1 MRWLILLGDSRC
13 RVLKALLLEATIAVP
28 AIGKNVAAGFDLVGE
43 ELLQRLCGGIE
54 NHFQSGKSWH
64 RLARAAMLHRNG
76 HHGFGP
82 HAACATPAPP
92 LAMLLTTHIALINLH
107 QAAEPV
113 VLIAVAHRL
122 ANLVQHQPRGGVTD
136 ADFLGQLHRRD
147 ALLVVAHA
155 IDRPKPTA
163 ERGPRLVKDG
173 PGCHRALIGAKR
185 TLVHLACCHV
195 PATRTTTT
203 RALKP
208 FGPPLPAQLLA
219 TLLLVSKRC
228 TELLHRHHPVALR
241 R

>member
-1 MRWLILLGDSRC
+1 MWLPGLTLSARNFSS
-13 RVLKALLLEATIAVP
+13 VS
-28 AIGKNVAAGFDLVGE
+28 VAASGITSRAANPGIGFLPGLPGPRCSTATQPPRIWSARRV
-43 ELLQRLCGGIE
+43 C
-54 NHFQSGKSWH
+54 H
-64 RLARAAMLHRNG
+64 ARA
-76 HHGFGP
+76 
-82 HAACATPAPP
+82 
-92 LAMLLTTHIALINLH
+92 
-107 QAAEPV
+107 
-113 VLIAVAHRL
+113 AHRL

-173 PGCHRALIGAKR
+173 PGCHRALVGAKR